1 MSYHVHQPPARLPA
15 AEGNHWVKDP
25 VRAGFKAQDPRMMWR
40 EAWETSQQSQIVSEW
55 EGEQKRGNT

>member
-1 MSYHVHQPPARLPA
+1 M
-15 AEGNHWVKDP
+15 KDP
-25 VRAGFKAQDPRMMWR
+25 VWAGFKAQDPRMMWR